1 MRGFLLLI
9 SALLL
14 VSCAAL
20 PAISPRNDS
29 GGKMFAC
36 QAPYFTVKNRFIH
49 AIEVRRAGQAQ
60 TVMVGVTLIDP
71 AARTISCAL
80 VSTEGM
86 AFFEAAQGPD
96 GLAVSRALPPFDSGD
111 FARNMMEDIGLIFLA
126 PQEAPVQKGVL
137 AGGDA
142 VCRYKGPAGWIDVGT
157 GRDGRIRIR
166 RYSKRGGLE
175 RSVTLAGG
183 ADPYSTIEL
192 HSSGLIEYELIMT
205 LIESEAVPNG
215 PLPGDQ
221 IKGPRS

>member
-20 PAISPRNDS
+20 PAIAPP
-29 GGKMFAC
+29 GGKAEKPMVC
-36 QAPYFTVKNRFIH
+36 PSPYCTGKYRFIH
-49 AIEVRRAGQAQ
+49 ALEVRLASQAQ

-80 VSTEGM
+80 VSTEGL
-86 AFFEAAQGPD
+86 AFFEASQGPD

-111 FARNMMEDIGLIFLA
+111 FARNMMDDIGLIFLA

-142 VCRYKGPAGWIDVGT
+142 VCRYKGSAGWIDVGT
-157 GRDGRIRIR
+157 GRDGRIQIR
-166 RYSKRGGLE
+166 RYSQRGGLE

-183 ADPYSTIEL
+183 ANPYSTIEL
-192 HSSGLIEYELIMT
+192 HAAGLFEYELIMT
-205 LIESEAVPNG
+205 LIESEAVPNES
-215 PLPGDQ
+215 LPEDK
-221 IKGPRS
+221 IKGPHS

>member
-9 SALLL
+9 GALLL

-20 PAISPRNDS
+20 PAIAPP
-29 GGKMFAC
+29 GGRAEKAFAC
-36 QAPYFTVKNRFIH
+36 PSPYCTGKYRFIH
-49 AIEVRRAGQAQ
+49 ALEVRLAGQAQ

-71 AARTISCAL
+71 ALRTISCAL

-86 AFFEAAQGPD
+86 AFFEASQGPE
-96 GLAVSRALPPFDSGD
+96 GLAVSRALAPFDSGD
-111 FARNMMEDIGLIFLA
+111 FARNMMDDIELIFLA

-137 AGGDA
+137 ETGEA
-142 VCRYKGPAGWIDVGT
+142 VCRYKGPAGWIDVGAS
-157 GRDGRIRIR
+157 RDGRIQIR

-192 HSSGLIEYELIMT
+192 HAAGLFEYELIMT
-205 LIESEAVPNG
+205 LIESEAVPDG
-215 PLPGDQ
+215 PLPEDQ